1 MPKLL
6 LCALLL
12 CAAPA
17 QAAFQAHRLDAE
29 DLHQPLRVDGRLD
42 HPAWQRAPVHAN
54 FHQTQPEDGLPA
66 PLRTEVRV
74 LADGRA
80 LFIGVRAFDP
90 DPLAP
95 RGGLARRD
103 RLSNDQDYIGLFL
116 DTAGQGQAAQ
126 VLYVNA
132 DGALSDGHHHPAD
145 GDNLLPDF
153 PFEAATAR
161 FDGGWSL
168 VVRLPYASL
177 AYDAAQTSPWKL
189 LVMRNLTRAQRQR
202 FYSAPVA
209 RITHCVICQ
218 AEPLH
223 IPGARPGGRH
233 WQATVQAVAS
243 AHEERGGGQPTRRHD
258 NSRLS
263 LDLKLRPDSATILDA
278 TLRPDFS
285 QVELDA
291 AQLSGNTRF
300 ALFQPEKR
308 PFFLE
313 SSEILQTPL
322 RAIHTRTL
330 AAPDWGLRLTRRE
343 QGQDLALLSGRDAGG
358 GLVALPGAYGTAFRR
373 QPASQASLVRAL
385 FKQGASSWGL
395 LGSDRHYLGGRG
407 HNRVLGAD
415 GLWQLAPS
423 TRVRAQLLG
432 SWSSA
437 QPDAQDSLQRGRRR
451 SGHAAFLT
459 ANTDQPQW
467 SLAATLQDLS
477 EGFRA
482 DNGFFSQVGVRDF
495 SGLGIVKLG
504 KGHLYNEFNAYLHV
518 GRKTDRAG
526 HVIQAEA
533 FPGVWIGGPYDGE
546 LELHLKPRVAQ
557 RVQADGPL
565 FRSTQWGGRIGLTPS
580 AAVTRLQLEWTLGE
594 QLDVLAGA
602 VGRGALLSALGRW
615 RPAPWAELELNLFAN
630 RIRSAGGAALLS
642 DRAAQLRA
650 VWHLGP
656 RDSLRLIGQQGRTE
670 RPHSRGGQ
678 RVASLLFTHGVDA
691 GLSWHLGLTDT
702 RPQGQANQRE
712 AFLKLSWTEL

>member
-1 MPKLL
+1 MLKLL
-6 LCALLL
+6 LSTLLL

-17 QAAFQAHRLDAE
+17 QAAFQAHRLDAD
-29 DLHQPLRVDGRLD
+29 DLRQPLRVDGRLD
-42 HPAWQRAPVHAN
+42 HPAWQRAPVHAD

-116 DTAGQGQAAQ
+116 DSAGQGQAAQ

-161 FDGGWSL
+161 FDGGWSV

-243 AHEERGGGQPTRRHD
+243 SHRESGQRHD
-258 NSRLS
+258 ASRLS
-263 LDLKLRPDSATILDA
+263 LDAKLRPDSATILDA

-330 AAPDWGLRLTRRE
+330 AAPDWGLRLTRRT
-343 QGQDLALLSGRDAGG
+343 QGHDLALLSGRDAGG
-358 GLVALPGAYGTAFRR
+358 GLVALPSAYGTAFRR
-373 QPASQASLVRAL
+373 QPASQASLLRAL
-385 FKQGASSWGL
+385 FKQGASGWGL
-395 LGSDRHYLGGRG
+395 LASERHYLGGLG

-423 TRVRAQLLG
+423 TRLRAQVLG
-432 SWSSA
+432 SWTSA
-437 QPDAQDSLQRGRRR
+437 QPDAHDSLQRGARRA
-451 SGHAAFLT
+451 GHAAFVT
-459 ANTDQPQW
+459 ANTDQQHW

-482 DNGFFSQVGVRDF
+482 DNGFFSQVGMRDF
-495 SGLGIVKLG
+495 NSLGIVKLG
-504 KGHLYNEFNAYLHV
+504 KGRYYNEFNAYLHV

-526 HVIQAEA
+526 RVILAEA
-533 FPGVWIGGPYDGE
+533 FPGFWIAGPYDGE
-546 LELHLKPRVAQ
+546 LELHVKPQVDQ
-557 RVQADGPL
+557 RVQAEGPL
-565 FRSTQWGGRIGLTPS
+565 FRSHQWGGRIGFTPS
-580 AAVTRLQLEWTLGE
+580 AAITRLQLEWTLGE
-594 QLDVLAGA
+594 QLDVVAGE

-630 RIRSAGGAALLS
+630 RIRSARGNELLS

-650 VWHLGP
+650 VGHLSP
-656 RDSLRLIGQQGRTE
+656 RDSLRLIGQRSRTE
-670 RPHSRGGQ
+670 RPQGAGGQ
-678 RVASLLFTHGVDA
+678 RVVSLLFTHGVDA

-702 RPQGQANQRE
+702 RTEAQPAQPHQRE